1 MSETVTI
8 DGLPPHVSWS
18 SFDQYLSCPKRWQL
32 GRLVR
37 VEQRP
42 MWAGVGG
49 SAVHKATELYDLRIF
64 SNRVIDN
71 DASEGHTGAIVNN
84 EGDNG

>member
-49 SAVHKATELYDLRIF
+49 SAVHAATQAWDEAQF
-64 SNRVIDN
+64 FASVIDN
-71 DASEGHTGAIVNN
+71 DAGEGHTGAIVNN
-84 EGDNG
+84 DGDNG